1 VRRLSL
7 AVLLVLGL
15 LRGADA
21 LTPTPVQS
29 VYFDGW
35 HAKLDDAARATLAE
49 IAADPPNG
57 RWYVVA
63 GYTDASHPAPEGRDL
78 AQSRARAA
86 AAELVRLG
94 VPPVL
99 VHVRGDDGPPVND
112 QPVGAPGVVDRRANR
127 VAIWICYATAPVC
140 ADVWRRAP

>member
-1 VRRLSL
+1 MKRLGL
-7 AVLLVLGL
+7 AALLVLGL
-15 LRGADA
+15 AQGADA
-21 LTPTPVQS
+21 LTPTPVRQ

-35 HAKLDDAARATLAE
+35 HARLDAAARATLAT

-57 RWYVVA
+57 RWYVAA
-63 GYTDASHPAPEGRDL
+63 GYADASRPAPEGRDL
-78 AQSRARAA
+78 AQSRARAV

-94 VPPVL
+94 VAPAL

-112 QPVGAPGVVDRRANR
+112 PPGAVGRAGNR
-127 VAIWICYATAPVC
+127 VAIWICYADAPVC